1 MFCFMCV
8 YVHLHLHLLLKC
20 MMNWNWSSE
29 VTKNLGYWQ
38 KVNNLLDLKSLL
50 NRIISENNVDCFCM
64 INNIFPDIQQTY

>member
-1 MFCFMCV
+1 
-8 YVHLHLHLLLKC
+8 
-20 MMNWNWSSE
+20 MNWNWSSE